1 MLTKLFGSQARVKLL
16 KIFVLNQD
24 EKFYLRQL
32 SRDLKMQVN
41 SIRRELEN
49 LQSFGLLSCDE
60 NTVELEER
68 DRGKT
73 EKKYYHVNQNFVLFP
88 ELKAL
93 MVKSQVLS
101 NNVFVEKIRATCS
114 PKVFILSGSLVSN
127 PKSQTDILLVGRFN
141 RDKLIPLINELE
153 EDLGRELNYTIMD
166 YREYSYRV
174 DIADFF
180 VYNIIHGKKI
190 VVTDEE
196 KEKEMLN
203 QKNKAKKIVNV

>member
-60 NTVELEER
+60 DSFELEER

-73 EKKYYHVNQNFVLFP
+73 EKKYYHVNQDFVLFP

-196 KEKEMLN
+196 KEKELLN
-203 QKNKAKKIVNV
+203 QKNRLKK

>member
-32 SRDLKMQVN
+32 ARDLKMQVN

-60 NTVELEER
+60 EDSESEEK
-68 DRGKT
+68 DRSKT
-73 EKKYYHVNQNFVLFP
+73 EKKYYHVNQDFVLFS

-93 MVKSQVLS
+93 IVKSQILS
-101 NNVFVEKIRATCS
+101 NNAFVEKIKLSCS

-180 VYNIIHGKKI
+180 IYNIIHGKKI
-190 VVTDEE
+190 VVVDEE
-196 KEKEMLN
+196 KEKEISN
-203 QKNKAKKIVNV
+203 IKNKQKKH

>member
-60 NTVELEER
+60 DSVELEER

-73 EKKYYHVNQNFVLFP
+73 EKKYYHVNQDFVLFP

-127 PKSQTDILLVGRFN
+127 PKSQTDSLLVGRFN
-141 RDKLIPLINELE
+141 RDKLIPLINEL
-153 EDLGRELNYTIMD
+153 
-166 YREYSYRV
+166 
-174 DIADFF
+174 FF
-180 VYNIIHGKKI
+180 IQ
-190 VVTDEE
+190 T
-196 KEKEMLN
+196 LS
-203 QKNKAKKIVNV
+203 KNK

>member
-73 EKKYYHVNQNFVLFP
+73 EKKYYHVNQDFVLFP

-196 KEKEMLN
+196 KEKELLN

>member
-32 SRDLKMQVN
+32 ARDLKMQVN

-49 LQSFGLLSCDE
+49 LQSFGLLICDE
-60 NTVELEER
+60 DTDIEEK
-68 DRGKT
+68 DRNKT
-73 EKKYYHVNQNFVLFP
+73 EKKYYHVDQDFVLFP

-93 MVKSQVLS
+93 VVKSQILS
-101 NNVFVEKIRATCS
+101 NNAFVEKIRAACS
-114 PKVFILSGSLVSN
+114 PKVFILSGTLVSN
-127 PKSQTDILLVGRFN
+127 SKSQTDILLVGRFN
-141 RDKLIPLINELE
+141 RDKLIPLIAELE

-166 YREYSYRV
+166 YREYRYRV

-190 VVTDEE
+190 VVVDEDNDVVSV
-196 KEKEMLN
+196 KGKT
-203 QKNKAKKIVNV
+203 KK

>member
-73 EKKYYHVNQNFVLFP
+73 EKKYYHVNQDFVLFP

-101 NNVFVEKIRATCS
+101 NNVFVEKIRANCS

-196 KEKEMLN
+196 KEKELLN

>member
-73 EKKYYHVNQNFVLFP
+73 EKKYYHVNQDFVLFP

>member
-60 NTVELEER
+60 DSSDSEEK

-73 EKKYYHVNQNFVLFP
+73 EKKYYHVNQDFVLFP

-141 RDKLIPLINELE
+141 RDKLLPLITELE

-166 YREYSYRV
+166 YREYCYRV

-196 KEKEMLN
+196 KEKEILN
-203 QKNKAKKIVNV
+203 QKNKAKK

>member
-60 NTVELEER
+60 DSFELEER

-73 EKKYYHVNQNFVLFP
+73 EKKYYHVNQDFVLFP

-141 RDKLIPLINELE
+141 RDKLLPLITELE

-196 KEKEMLN
+196 KEKELLN
-203 QKNKAKKIVNV
+203 QKNRLKK